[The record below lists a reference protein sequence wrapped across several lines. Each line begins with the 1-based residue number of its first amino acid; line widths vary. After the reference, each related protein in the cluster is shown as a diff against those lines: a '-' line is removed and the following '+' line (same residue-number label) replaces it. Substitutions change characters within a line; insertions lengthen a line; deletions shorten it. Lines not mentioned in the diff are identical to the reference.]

1 MRHNTTAPKLILL
14 SQMLLI
20 NSLAVKMMVNES
32 KFTSIKM
39 NKRKSFV
46 ALLHRCYLEPS
57 IFFMKGAVTL
67 KKAATEP
74 LYKES
79 KGWTKEFTTLRF
91 VLQLLMP
98 KA

>member
-39 NKRKSFV
+39 NKRKIFRGIV
-46 ALLHRCYLEPS
+46 APLLFGAINILYERCGDLEEGS
-57 IFFMKGAVTL
+57 DRAVVQ
-67 KKAATEP
+67 
-74 LYKES
+74 
-79 KGWTKEFTTLRF
+79 RI
-91 VLQLLMP
+91 
-98 KA
+98 